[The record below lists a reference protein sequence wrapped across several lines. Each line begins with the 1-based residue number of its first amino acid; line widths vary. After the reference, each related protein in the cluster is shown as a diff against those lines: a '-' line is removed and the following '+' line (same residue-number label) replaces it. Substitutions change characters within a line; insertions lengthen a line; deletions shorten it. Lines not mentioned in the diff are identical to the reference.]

1 MISVAKACSEYGG
14 PTVSFLLAALGPNYI
29 RLHTSADTGT
39 EIGHF
44 VCCVFTYSF
53 TVPLS
58 GILIFVCPGWSV

>member
-44 VCCVFTYSF
+44 FCCTFAFSF
-53 TVPLS
+53 TVP
-58 GILIFVCPGWSV
+58 